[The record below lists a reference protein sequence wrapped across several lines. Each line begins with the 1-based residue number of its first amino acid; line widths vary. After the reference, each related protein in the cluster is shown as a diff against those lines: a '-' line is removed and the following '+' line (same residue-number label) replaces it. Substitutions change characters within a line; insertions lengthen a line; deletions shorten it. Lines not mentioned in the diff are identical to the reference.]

1 MPRKVESMVG
11 EAHDYYRFLVANP
24 PDDFPLDRF
33 SHLSPPV
40 INGMRQLWIPVHMR
54 RFLAETYSDVETR
67 RLSEWGIRER
77 AADLREVRPETDKE
91 KDNIDATIGRLM
103 LVHQLSVTAD
113 QAELCAASFVQ

>member
-1 MPRKVESMVG
+1 
-11 EAHDYYRFLVANP
+11 
-24 PDDFPLDRF
+24 
-33 SHLSPPV
+33 
-40 INGMRQLWIPVHMR
+40 MR